1 MAADRHDAVTDS
13 ACGVIDGE
21 IRATLAVDPSP
32 EFVARVRTRIAS
44 EPPRATSSLSWKFV
58 AAGALAATIAIV
70 VVSWPESKPTPV
82 AQSPGAEDVQL
93 APPVAIEQPGHAPAA
108 FPVVSG
114 PSTRSGPSR
123 AASRDGLGRTRA
135 TAIRPEPEILL
146 DPAETRALRR
156 LITGTRAGTLDLSA
170 SLQATAPAAM
180 DLPPLIEITIP
191 LITIDP
197 ITSQAGEEGAR
208 Q

>member
-1 MAADRHDAVTDS
+1 MTRLRSSTF
-13 ACGVIDGE
+13 E
-21 IRATLAVDPSP
+21 LRATADK
-32 EFVARVRTRIAS
+32 
-44 EPPRATSSLSWKFV
+44 SSF
-58 AAGALAATIAIV
+58 
-70 VVSWPESKPTPV
+70 
-82 AQSPGAEDVQL
+82 
-93 APPVAIEQPGHAPAA
+93 
-108 FPVVSG
+108 G
-114 PSTRSGPSR
+114 PSTSSGPSR
-123 AASRDGLGRTRA
+123 AASRDGA

-146 DPAETRALRR
+146 DPAETRTLRR
-156 LITGTRAGTLDLSA
+156 LITGARAGTLDLSA

>member
-1 MAADRHDAVTDS
+1 MDADRHDAVTDS
-13 ACGVIDGE
+13 ASGVIDGE

-44 EPPRATSSLSWKFV
+44 EPPRATSSLSWKFF
-58 AAGALAATIAIV
+58 AAAALAAAIAIV
-70 VVSWPESKPTPV
+70 VVSRPEGKPTPV
-82 AQSPGAEDVQL
+82 TQARRAEDIQL
-93 APPVAIEQPGHAPAA
+93 APPAAIEQPGHAAAA

-114 PSTRSGPSR
+114 PSTSSGPSR
-123 AASRDGLGRTRA
+123 AASRDGFGRPRA
-135 TAIRPEPEILL
+135 SAISAEPEILL

-156 LITGTRAGTLDLSA
+156 LIAGTRAGTLDLSA
-170 SLQATAPAAM
+170 SLQATAPTAM

-191 LITIDP
+191 VITIDP

>member
-1 MAADRHDAVTDS
+1 MDADRRDAVTDS

-70 VVSWPESKPTPV
+70 VVSRPEGKPTPV
-82 AQSPGAEDVQL
+82 TQARRAEDIQL
-93 APPVAIEQPGHAPAA
+93 APSVAIEQPGHAPAA

-114 PSTRSGPSR
+114 PGRMR
-123 AASRDGLGRTRA
+123 AA
-135 TAIRPEPEILL
+135 AIRPEPEILL

-180 DLPPLIEITIP
+180 DMPPLIEITIP